1 MHATVLLLPH
11 DVGQSHNIHTKPR
24 RHFVYLYG
32 LTWSIKGRMPGS
44 NIPLSLIPS
53 HRHLANF
60 QGWRRDPAAH
70 VEIIA
75 DHLNV
80 RQHLT

>member
-1 MHATVLLLPH
+1 MRATVLLLLD
-11 DVGQSHNIHTKPR
+11 DVGQSHNIHTKPCH
-24 RHFVYLYG
+24 HFVYLHG
-32 LTWSIKGRMPGS
+32 LTWNIEEHMPGS

-75 DHLNV
+75 NHLNV
-80 RQHLT
+80 RQHPT

>member
-1 MHATVLLLPH
+1 MLH
-11 DVGQSHNIHTKPR
+11 S
-24 RHFVYLYG
+24 YLHG
-32 LTWSIKGRMPGS
+32 LTWNTKERMPGS

-53 HRHLANF
+53 HCHLANF

-75 DHLNV
+75 DHRNI
-80 RQHLT
+80 RQHLTQIPGNGDFFYRIGQGPMLDP